1 MTAPWLAGTCCC
13 SPWERNPCTHQPLQ
27 AEELKLSDYR
37 VRGAMEYRGAVGDG
51 AGSCERS
58 WLAACARAGR
68 LGLRAGS
75 GSLRVLPPPSG
86 FAVFSGKIIT
96 WWVLGDGWRHW

>member
-1 MTAPWLAGTCCC
+1 
-13 SPWERNPCTHQPLQ
+13 
-27 AEELKLSDYR
+27 
-37 VRGAMEYRGAVGDG
+37 MEYRGAVGDG